1 VHQLIREIRSDK
13 GEAPCILVAEDNPVN
28 QLVVQGFLKK
38 RGYSVKL
45 VTNGQAAVDE
55 YRRDPGGVH
64 LILMDCEMPQ
74 MDGFEATRQIRRL
87 ERDTP
92 LPAVPIIALTAHIL
106 EEHRQNGLD
115 AGMDD
120 FLGKPLDSGLLYS
133 TLERYLQTRSPS

>member
-1 VHQLIREIRSDK
+1 MRRQTV
-13 GEAPCILVAEDNPVN
+13 EAA
-28 QLVVQGFLKK
+28 

-92 LPAVPIIALTAHIL
+92 LPAVPIIAL
-106 EEHRQNGLD
+106 
-115 AGMDD
+115 
-120 FLGKPLDSGLLYS
+120 
-133 TLERYLQTRSPS
+133 